1 MTQNFNLHTF
11 TRGLPCTATVAKV
24 ANSDSVFTVL
34 AASDARAGFIIEND
48 SGGAAVKVKLGSG
61 AAADDYSFL
70 LAAGARYECP
80 PGAVYVGII
89 TAIAA
94 SVSGALRV
102 TQLTP
107 TRIDIGF

>member
-1 MTQNFNLHTF
+1 MTNFNLHSF
-11 TRGLPCTATVAKV
+11 TRGIPCTAAVTKV
-24 ANSDSVFTVL
+24 SNAASSFTVL
-34 AASDARAGFIIEND
+34 AASDARCGFIIEND
-48 SGGAAVKVKLGSG
+48 SGGAAVKVKLGAD

-80 PGAVYVGII
+80 PDAVYVGII

-94 SVSGALRV
+94 SASGALRV